1 MNWSAYN
8 QSLVRRGEILIGFDI
23 IDNWDTELKQMNKDK
38 VGEPFH
44 YPNTFLL
51 LLGYAKAY
59 FHLPYRQTEGI
70 AQGHAKWKVPS
81 IPDYTT
87 INRRINRLDIKIK
100 EDDKN
105 RKFEDEYIVIAI
117 DSTGIKVTNRGQWM
131 QDKWNVRNNKKGYL
145 KIHIAVDVK
154 SKKILSMKV
163 TDEHVHDSK
172 ELPELVDNIIK
183 SDDMTTTTTT
193 TTIGKLFADGAY
205 EGNEIFRYLEDNGI
219 LPCIKVRKNAR
230 VRWKKGNILRNLSV
244 LTQRNDLQKWKDS
257 VSYGQRWIA
266 ETVFSCIK
274 RTFDREY
281 VYSVKFK
288 NMIQEMML
296 KASLYNKMISI

>member
-1 MNWSAYN
+1 MKWSIYN
-8 QSLVRRGEILIGFDI
+8 RSLVRRGEILLGFDVI
-23 IDNWDTELKQMNKDK
+23 NNWETELKEMNKDK

-70 AQGHAKWKVPS
+70 TQAHAKGKVPS

-87 INRRINRLDIKIK
+87 ISRRINKLDIKIK
-100 EDDKN
+100 DNKSKEFEDD
-105 RKFEDEYIVIAI
+105 YLIIAI
-117 DSTGIKVTNRGQWM
+117 DSTGIKVTNRGQWIR
-131 QDKWNVRNNKKGYL
+131 DKWSIRKGYL
-145 KIHIAVDVK
+145 KIHVAVDVK
-154 SKKILSMKV
+154 TKKILSIKI
-163 TDEHVHDSK
+163 TDEHAHDSK
-172 ELPELVDNIIK
+172 ALPGLVENTID
-183 SDDMTTTTTT
+183 SDSVTA
-193 TTIGKLFADGAY
+193 IGKIFGDCAY
-205 EGNEIFRYLEDNGI
+205 EGNDVFRYLSDNGI
-219 LPCIKVRKNAR
+219 MPCIKVRKNAK

-244 LTQRNDLQKWKDS
+244 ISQKNDLQGWKDS

-274 RTFDREY
+274 RTFGEY
-281 VYSVKFK
+281 VYSVKLQ

-296 KASLYNKMISI
+296 KASLYNKLITV

>member
-1 MNWSAYN
+1 MKWSDYN
-8 QSLVRRGEILIGFDI
+8 QSLVRRGEIIIGFDI
-23 IDNWDTELKQMNKDK
+23 INNWDTELKEMNKDK

-51 LLGYAKAY
+51 LLGYAKVY

-70 AQGHAKWKVPS
+70 AQGHANGKVPS
-81 IPDYTT
+81 IPDFTT
-87 INRRINRLDIKIK
+87 ISRRINKLNIPINDNKHGVSK
-100 EDDKN
+100 
-105 RKFEDEYIVIAI
+105 DEYLIIAI
-117 DSTGIKVTNRGQWM
+117 DSTGIKITNRGQWLR
-131 QDKWNVRNNKKGYL
+131 DKWNVKKKGYL
-145 KIHIAVDVK
+145 KIHVAVNVK

-172 ELPELVDNIIK
+172 ALPELVDDIIK
-183 SDDMTTTTTT
+183 SDKI
-193 TTIGKLFADGAY
+193 IGKLFADGAY
-205 EGNEIFRYLEDNGI
+205 DNNDIFRYLFDNGI

-257 VSYGQRWIA
+257 VSYGKRWIA
-266 ETVFSCIK
+266 ETVFSSIK
-274 RTFDREY
+274 RMFGEY

-296 KASLYNKMISI
+296 KASLYNKMIFV